1 MYALVAAFHQVC
13 GSVSLFLMSKR
24 AHFVK
29 NINWRATLPYIIYAA
44 IDDTPR

>member
-1 MYALVAAFHQVC
+1 MAVYA
-13 GSVSLFLMSKR
+13 R

-29 NINWRATLPYIIYAA
+29 NINRRATLPYIIYAA